1 MPEYG
6 GPPEA
11 RDRPVGELLKQLSDQ
26 TATLVRQ
33 EMELARVELV
43 EKGKQAG
50 IGAGAFGGAGLVALY
65 AVGALTATL
74 ILALATFLEGWIAAL
89 IVTVLYVA
97 VAGVLAVV
105 GKSRLQRAT
114 PPIPEHAKESVTE
127 DVEVAKE
134 RAQAGRMQSGRN

>member
-1 MPEYG
+1 MPDYEG
-6 GPPEA
+6 QRDPG
-11 RDRPVGELLKQLSDQ
+11 DRPVGELLKQLSDQ

-50 IGAGAFGGAGLVALY
+50 IGAGAFGGAGLLAVF

-89 IVTVLYVA
+89 IVTVVYAA
-97 VAGVLAVV
+97 VAGVLALV
-105 GKSRLQRAT
+105 GKTRVQQAT
-114 PPIPEHAKESVTE
+114 PPVPEEAKASVQE
-127 DVEVAKE
+127 DLEVAKT
-134 RAQAGRMQSGRN
+134 RARSGRER